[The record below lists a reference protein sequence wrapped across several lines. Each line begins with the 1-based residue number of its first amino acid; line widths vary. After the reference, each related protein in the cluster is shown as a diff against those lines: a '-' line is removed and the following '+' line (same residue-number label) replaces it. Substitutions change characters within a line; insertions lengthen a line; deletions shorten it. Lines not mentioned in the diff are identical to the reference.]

1 MTKKNISILAAAL
14 GLFGSTVLSTNAALA
29 QATTG
34 AIEGRV
40 TGDSGASLAGVEIT
54 IVNPENGFTRRARA
68 DSDGAF
74 RFGRLPI
81 GTYDVTVSQGGVAR
95 STLSGVRVAIGEEVS
110 VTLEL
115 GSGAADEIVV
125 AGTRTNIKS
134 IPTESALTLDA
145 TTIDALPIGRN
156 LFEVAQ
162 LAPGVNEAP
171 RFGGVSFGGSSAS
184 ENAVFINGLNVSD
197 VETGVGFS
205 DAPFSMFEQFQVKT
219 GGYSVEYGRTTG
231 GVINA
236 VLKSG
241 TNDFKAGVE
250 ARYEPKWGRAKGKNY
265 VNSDGDYTIFGED
278 DDAMEVSGT
287 VYASG
292 PIIKDRLFFYAV
304 AEPSLV
310 KSFATDRNQGR
321 FTDSK
326 NDSIFYGGKIDW
338 FITDNHKL
346 EGFVFNDSN
355 DTTATSTGST
365 EEIAFTERGGLNW
378 AATYTGQFG
387 DNFTLRAL
395 YGRSNRLYDASTDAT
410 LECNRVLD
418 ARTSPSMHLGCT
430 TSTVGDHRENSRDA
444 IRVDAEYQLKNH
456 LLRAGFDYE
465 QRTTLFERA
474 SVGPDITNY
483 TLSRTGPSGD
493 IINGVAVAPNTD
505 YFLARTEV
513 RGGTFDQNTMAFYL
527 EDVWEVTDQLTATL
541 GVRWDQFD
549 SKDAEGESFLKI
561 SNMISPRGAISYQVD
576 DTFRIYANAGRYYF
590 PIPNGLA
597 AREGGGS
604 TDSRTWYLLDGLDTN
619 STSTGRTNVTPIAG
633 AQLGDVLAFGGN
645 GLGEDFRFRVDQ
657 DLDASKQDEFI
668 LGFEKWVTD
677 DLILGMRGI
686 YRRFTSPIEDINV
699 EVPIPGCGEIDDFI
713 FGNPGAELT
722 LDVLCDDDSV
732 QTVTIDLSQMRQVGQ
747 DLDGDGEGDLFGA
760 PKPYRKYFALEFVAD
775 RTWDGVWGAR
785 FAYTYSKSTGNY
797 EGGVNSDTGND
808 IPGWTESGDDV
819 AFDIGSDGPL
829 PNDRRHAFK
838 MFGRYALTDE
848 ITLGANVRV
857 LSGAPINARAN
868 GNPLTYRTSLE
879 YNFICV
885 QNCTNPVAENR
896 VYEFIPRGSFGRTP
910 WLATLDLNAEW
921 RKEIRGTDVRFG
933 VDVFN
938 VLNSQEIIG
947 VHSIITL
954 NDSLVN
960 RDPDF
965 LAARFVQ
972 SPRYIRF
979 TIGAD
984 F

>member
-1 MTKKNISILAAAL
+1 MTKKNLSALAIAI
-14 GLFGSTVLSTNAALA
+14 GLLGSTALSTNGALA
-29 QATTG
+29 QTTTG
-34 AIEGRV
+34 ALEGRV
-40 TGDSGASLAGVEIT
+40 VAEGDVSAAGVEVT
-54 IVNPENGFTRRARA
+54 IVNPENGFTRRATA
-68 DSDGAF
+68 DQNGAF

-81 GTYDVTVSQGGVAR
+81 GTYDVTVSRDGVAR
-95 STLSGVRVAIGEEVS
+95 STVSGVRVTIGEEVS
-110 VTLEL
+110 VQLSL
-115 GSGAADEIVV
+115 GGTTDEIVV
-125 AGTRTNIKS
+125 AATRSNIKS

-241 TNDFKAGVE
+241 TNDFKAGFE
-250 ARYEPKWGRAKGKNY
+250 ARYEPKWGEAKGKNY
-265 VNSDGDYTIFGED
+265 TNSEGDFTIFGED
-278 DDAMEVSGT
+278 DEEFDASAT

-304 AEPSLV
+304 AEPQWGEAFS
-310 KSFATDRNQGR
+310 TDRNQAL
-321 FTDSK
+321 FENEKSDA
-326 NDSIFYGGKIDW
+326 IFYGGKVDFI
-338 FITDNHKL
+338 ITDNHKI

-355 DTTATSTGST
+355 DTET
-365 EEIAFTERGGLNW
+365 ERSGTVNEIGFTDRGGLNW

-410 LECNRVLD
+410 QECNRVLD
-418 ARTSPSMHLGCT
+418 SRMSPSVHLGCT
-430 TSTVGDHRENSRDA
+430 SSTVGDHRENSRDA

-483 TLSRTGPSGD
+483 TLSRTGPTGD
-493 IINGVAVAPNTD
+493 IINGVAVAANTD

-561 SNMISPRGAISYQVD
+561 SNMISPRGAVSYEVD
-576 DTFRIYANAGRYYF
+576 DTLRIYANAGRYYF

-604 TDSRTWYLLDGLDTN
+604 TDTRAWYLLAGLDTN
-619 STSTGRTNVTPIAG
+619 ETSTGRTNVTPVAG
-633 AQLGDVLAFGGN
+633 AQLGDVLAFGGE

-657 DLDASKQDEFI
+657 DLNASKQDEFI
-668 LGFEKWVTD
+668 LGFDKWVTD
-677 DLILGMRGI
+677 DLMVGMRSI

-699 EVPIPGCGEIDDFI
+699 NVPIAGCGQLSEWI
-713 FGNPGAELT
+713 FGNPGDEIT
-722 LDVLCDDDSV
+722 VDMVCDDDTI
-732 QTVTIDLSQMRQVGQ
+732 QTVTIDLEEMRQQGQ
-747 DLDGDGEGDLFGA
+747 DINGDGQGDVFGA
-760 PKPYRKYFALEFVAD
+760 PHPYRKYFALEFVAD
-775 RTWDGVWGAR
+775 RKWDGVWGAR
-785 FAYTYSKSTGNY
+785 FTYTYSKNTGNY

-819 AFDIGSDGPL
+819 GFDVASDGPL

-838 MFGRYALTDE
+838 AFGRYALTDNLT
-848 ITLGANVRV
+848 IGANFSL

-868 GNPLTYRTSLE
+868 GNPLTTRTSLE
-879 YNFICV
+879 YNFICI
-885 QNCTNPVAENR
+885 QNCTSSVPTNR
-896 VYEFIPRGSFGRTP
+896 VYEYIPRGVFGRTP
-910 WLATLDLNAEW
+910 WLAKLDVNAEW

-965 LAARFVQ
+965 LAARFIQ
-972 SPRYIRF
+972 HPRYIRF
-979 TIGAD
+979 TVGAD